1 MINENPKKSN
11 DKRKREGA
19 EKVGQS
25 GIGTKS
31 LPLIVISFFS
41 LNPPHFQIFYPTS
54 QNQAGKF
61 IYQFFS
67 VQVTVMTVFV
77 VIRLKS

>member
-41 LNPPHFQIFYPTS
+41 LNPPHFQI
-54 QNQAGKF
+54 
-61 IYQFFS
+61 S
-67 VQVTVMTVFV
+67 VLTVYHSLISDNMKLLSGRKSNR
-77 VIRLKS
+77 IRL